1 MKTNRRTFVKSGAL
15 LGGALFFRAARAA
28 GPATVAPA
36 NSTLETLR
44 SLRTIHG
51 NFQDKP
57 LPEAE
62 LQAILEASLRA
73 ANASNNQS
81 YSILVVKDR
90 ALMKQV
96 CGYAGSCLLV
106 YCADY
111 TRMKACA
118 ASLGYT
124 YDPGTMPDFL
134 TATLNATLVAQTAVI
149 AAKSLG
155 IDSLLTNGIH
165 RGDLERQWKLL
176 DLPATH
182 CFPVIA
188 LVLGFPTAEPAQ
200 RRGRLDGVGVV
211 HAEKYHTLTGAEVE
225 AITRRYD
232 DKQQF
237 LGQVEDWDTK
247 GYKHYLDWY
256 FKEWVGVEKKRA
268 ATESPMLRR
277 LKRSGF
283 VETQPA

>member
-1 MKTNRRTFVKSGAL
+1 MK
-15 LGGALFFRAARAA
+15 
-28 GPATVAPA
+28 
-36 NSTLETLR
+36 E
-44 SLRTIHG
+44 
-51 NFQDKP
+51 
-57 LPEAE
+57 
-62 LQAILEASLRA
+62 
-73 ANASNNQS
+73 
-81 YSILVVKDR
+81 
-90 ALMKQV
+90 V

-106 YCADY
+106 FCADY
-111 TRMKACA
+111 TRMKASA

-124 YDPGTMPDFL
+124 YNPGTIADFV

-165 RGDLERQWKLL
+165 RGNIERHWKLL
-176 DLPATH
+176 ELPPTH

-188 LVLGFPTAEPAQ
+188 LVLGYPIAEPAH
-200 RRGRLDGVGVV
+200 RRGRLEGVGVV
-211 HAEKYHTLTGAEVE
+211 HAEKYHTLTGAELAE
-225 AITRRYD
+225 ITRRYD
-232 DKQQF
+232 DKQQY

-256 FKEWVGVEKKRA
+256 FKEWVGVEKKRDA
-268 ATESPMLRR
+268 QETPMLRR